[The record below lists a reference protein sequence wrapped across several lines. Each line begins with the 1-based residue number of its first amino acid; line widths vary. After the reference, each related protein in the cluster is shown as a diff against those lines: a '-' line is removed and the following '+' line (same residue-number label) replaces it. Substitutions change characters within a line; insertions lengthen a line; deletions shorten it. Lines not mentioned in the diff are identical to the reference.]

1 MSKGENMVEVVAQI
15 PQDQRFTWR
24 LVPLAGRLLD
34 AETVGKTLTSV
45 CEILK
50 AMDKTG
56 REVFPAL
63 VGIRL
68 AADGAFEADVAMLPL
83 DDGTALSQPN
93 DEGEGK

>member
-15 PQDQRFTWR
+15 PKDQRFTWR

-68 AADGAFEADVAMLPL
+68 ADDGTFEADVAILPVEP
-83 DDGTALSQPN
+83 ALSQPN